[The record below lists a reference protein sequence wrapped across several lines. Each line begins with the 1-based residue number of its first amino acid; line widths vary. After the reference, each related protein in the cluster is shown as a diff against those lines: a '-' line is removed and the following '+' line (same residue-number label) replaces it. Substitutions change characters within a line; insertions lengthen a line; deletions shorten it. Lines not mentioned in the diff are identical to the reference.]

1 MTTKNPGNLFR
12 KIFIPWKDGQILA
25 FALKKSEKKE
35 KKKIIKVMNAVIEW
49 LLLLCLKLGT

>member
-25 FALKKSEKKE
+25 FALKKSEKK
-35 KKKIIKVMNAVIEW
+35 IIKVMKAVIEW
-49 LLLLCLKLGT
+49 LLLLCLKFGT